1 LEEEET
7 MEMMGWSLTSLT
19 RARLPFSG
27 VRPEEE
33 NLTLR
38 FRVGV
43 NVDGMIAEGRRL
55 ALFSESRRE
64 VLVDIVGGVL
74 LTCFKMIGGLE
85 PCDEATSV

>member
-43 NVDGMIAEGRRL
+43 NVDGMMAEGRRL

-64 VLVDIVGGVL
+64 VLAAMLVEFCRLVSDGWWLGVL
-74 LTCFKMIGGLE
+74 
-85 PCDEATSV
+85 

>member
-7 MEMMGWSLTSLT
+7 EMMGCSLTSLT

-27 VRPEEE
+27 ERPEEE

-38 FRVGV
+38 SRVGV
-43 NVDGMIAEGRRL
+43 KVDGMMAEGRRL

-64 VLVDIVGGVL
+64 L
-74 LTCFKMIGGLE
+74 LAAMFKE
-85 PCDEATSV
+85 FCQFFFR